1 MHAETIV
8 CKQKLKNIAKF
19 APLFVRLVLRRTCS
33 RRTADLDTGKT
44 RRASGSDREEEE
56 EEENS
61 HEEMALMSSIPT
73 NPDSEPWEM
82 ILILEAILR
91 VG

>member
-1 MHAETIV
+1 MCVFVWRIINRRKKNEKQKKSSPYRVHAETIV

-19 APLFVRLVLRRTCS
+19 APLSVRLVLRRTRS

-44 RRASGSDREEEE
+44 RRASDSDREE

-61 HEEMALMSSIPT
+61 HEEM
-73 NPDSEPWEM
+73 
-82 ILILEAILR
+82 R
-91 VG
+91 R